1 MQKENK
7 TLEQKI
13 QEWKEKHGGVFELPV
28 DDKTCYLRTPNML
41 DYQRAFTAM
50 QDGGNSSFGDVML
63 EALWLEGDREIR
75 TDNAYFSPAK
85 KEVMKFLRYDDPI
98 ITDLENR
105 QKEIRIGDAVTV
117 IRVITKE
124 DVSMAERKNPG
135 DKPFVTQNA
144 LYELVKV
151 SADRAFDDKKDA
163 AVRFPLFQA
172 LEKIQN
178 EKVAQL
184 KKL

>member
-1 MQKENK
+1 MPKEIQ

-28 DDKTCYLRTPNML
+28 DDKTCYLRVPGMP

-50 QDGGNSSFGDVML
+50 QDNGNSAFGEVML
-63 EALWLEGDREIR
+63 EVLWLEGDKEIR
-75 TDNAYFSPAK
+75 TDNDYFSPAK

-98 ITDLENR
+98 ITDLPNR

-117 IRVITKE
+117 IRIITKE
-124 DVSMAERKNPG
+124 DVSMAERKNPS

-144 LYELVKV
+144 LYDLVKV
-151 SADRAFDDKKDA
+151 SWDPVFDDKKNA

-172 LEKIQN
+172 MEKIQN